1 MSSEQEQKINKRQPL
16 NMVHSLPTA
25 PQIATLTV
33 ANPVTDSRQQSLMP
47 DDHLCQHLLIDL
59 RPGLSGNRPA
69 DASSVTSR
77 RHGTSA
83 PKRPIRGPP
92 KPLNIPLRDS
102 QPGLHPAHLHAQL
115 AARAA
120 KAPGNTTQAS
130 SIQAVNASLPLTFT
144 AEKRNNYQSHK
155 Y

>member
-1 MSSEQEQKINKRQPL
+1 MSSEQEQKINKKQSL
-16 NMVHSLPTA
+16 DMVHSLPTA

-47 DDHLCQHLLIDL
+47 DDHVRQHLLSDL

-69 DASSVTSR
+69 NASRVTSR

-83 PKRPIRGPP
+83 PP

-120 KAPGNTTQAS
+120 KTSGDTTQAS

-144 AEKRNNYQSHK
+144 AEKRHNY
-155 Y
+155 

>member
-1 MSSEQEQKINKRQPL
+1 ML
-16 NMVHSLPTA
+16 HSLPTA

-47 DDHLCQHLLIDL
+47 DDHVRQHLLSDL
-59 RPGLSGNRPA
+59 RPGLSSKRPA
-69 DASSVTSR
+69 DASGTTNR
-77 RHGTSA
+77 RLGTSA
-83 PKRPIRGPP
+83 PSQ
-92 KPLNIPLRDS
+92 PLNVPLRDS

-130 SIQAVNASLPLTFT
+130 SIQAVNVSLPLTFT
-144 AEKRNNYQSHK
+144 AEKQANY
-155 Y
+155 